1 MLIHSRNEVLR
12 TMTDYMKSMIKR
24 TREAVTKEVTEK
36 VNKNFIEILKLIKAE
51 KSVDEIKAL
60 HPEFDKNY
68 IRELRN
74 LILTN

>member
-1 MLIHSRNEVLR
+1 
-12 TMTDYMKSMIKR
+12 MIKR

-36 VNKNFIEILKLIKAE
+36 VNKNFIEILKLIKAG

-60 HPEFDKNY
+60 YPEFDKND
-68 IRELRN
+68 IREFRN

>member
-1 MLIHSRNEVLR
+1 
-12 TMTDYMKSMIKR
+12 MTDYMKSMIKR

-36 VNKNFIEILKLIKAE
+36 VNKNFIEILKLIKAG

-60 HPEFDKNY
+60 YPEFDKND
-68 IRELRN
+68 IREFRN

>member
-36 VNKNFIEILKLIKAE
+36 VNKNFIEILKLIKAG

-60 HPEFDKNY
+60 YPEFDKND
-68 IRELRN
+68 IREFRN

>member
-1 MLIHSRNEVLR
+1 MLIRSRNEVLR

-36 VNKNFIEILKLIKAE
+36 VNKNFIEILKLIKAG

-60 HPEFDKNY
+60 YPEFDKND
-68 IRELRN
+68 IREFRN